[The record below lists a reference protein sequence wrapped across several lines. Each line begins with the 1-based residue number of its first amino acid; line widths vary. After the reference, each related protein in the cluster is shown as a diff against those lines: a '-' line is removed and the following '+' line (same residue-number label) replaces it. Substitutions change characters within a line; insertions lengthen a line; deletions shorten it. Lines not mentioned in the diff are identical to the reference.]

1 MKITNNNIFLLISVS
16 VICVLAFI
24 LGRCSKADSVIESQ
38 PINVDT
44 LFQERIDTTKVY
56 IAVNKPIPTR
66 TDTIYKTDTLT
77 NEVVQDKIIN
87 VYEGNDSVV
96 NQNDT
101 LLPPMS
107 VKYHWYVRNVNCDL
121 DSLSIDIDVPQRTRM
136 LKITKEVTKY
146 KTKRWGLTV
155 GVGVGYSPCMKVEP
169 FVGVMWGYRF

>member
-1 MKITNNNIFLLISVS
+1 MMTRSDIYILIGVS
-16 VICVLAFI
+16 VICI
-24 LGRCSKADSVIESQ
+24 LLSMMVGKCSKTEIQTKVET
-38 PINVDT
+38 DT
-44 LFQERIDTTKVY
+44 VFQERIDTIKAY

-155 GVGVGYSPCMKVEP
+155 GVGVGYSPCMKAEP

>member
-1 MKITNNNIFLLISVS
+1 MLIGVS
-16 VICVLAFI
+16 VICI
-24 LGRCSKADSVIESQ
+24 LLSMMVGKCSKTEIKTKVET
-38 PINVDT
+38 DT
-44 LFQERIDTTKVY
+44 VFQERIDTIKAY

-155 GVGVGYSPCMKVEP
+155 GVGVGYSPCMKTEP
-169 FVGVMWGYRF
+169 FIGVMWGYRF

>member
-1 MKITNNNIFLLISVS
+1 MLIGVS
-16 VICVLAFI
+16 VICI
-24 LGRCSKADSVIESQ
+24 LLSITMGKCSRTDSVRDGE
-38 PINVDT
+38 PTVKVDT
-44 LFQERIDTTKVY
+44 VSQVRIDTTKVY

-155 GVGVGYSPCMKVEP
+155 GVGVGYSPCMKAEP

>member
-1 MKITNNNIFLLISVS
+1 MRIMTRSDIYMLIGVS
-16 VICVLAFI
+16 VICI
-24 LGRCSKADSVIESQ
+24 LLSMLMGKCSKTEIQTKVET
-38 PINVDT
+38 DT
-44 LFQERIDTTKVY
+44 VFQERIDTIKAY
-56 IAVNKPIPTR
+56 ITVNKPIPTR

-121 DSLSIDIDVPQRTRM
+121 DSLSINIDVPQRTRM
-136 LKITKEVTKY
+136 LEITKEVTKY

-155 GVGVGYSPCMKVEP
+155 GVGVGYSPCMKADP
-169 FVGVMWGYRF
+169 FIGVMWGYRF

>member
-1 MKITNNNIFLLISVS
+1 MRMMTRSDIYMLIGVS
-16 VICVLAFI
+16 VICI
-24 LGRCSKADSVIESQ
+24 LISMMVGKCSRTEIKTKVET
-38 PINVDT
+38 DT
-44 LFQERIDTTKVY
+44 VFQERIDTTKVY

-121 DSLSIDIDVPQRTRM
+121 DSLSINIDVPQRTRM
-136 LKITKEVTKY
+136 LEITKEVTKY

-169 FVGVMWGYRF
+169 FFGAMWGYRF

>member
-1 MKITNNNIFLLISVS
+1 MLIGVS
-16 VICVLAFI
+16 VICI
-24 LGRCSKADSVIESQ
+24 LLSMMVGKCSRTEIKTKVET
-38 PINVDT
+38 DT
-44 LFQERIDTTKVY
+44 VFQERIDTTKVY

-77 NEVVQDKIIN
+77 NEVAQDKIIN

-155 GVGVGYSPCMKVEP
+155 GVGVGYSPCMKAEP
-169 FVGVMWGYRF
+169 FIGVMWGYRF

>member
-1 MKITNNNIFLLISVS
+1 MRSDIYILIGVS
-16 VICVLAFI
+16 VICI
-24 LGRCSKADSVIESQ
+24 LLSMMVGKCSRTEIKTKVET
-38 PINVDT
+38 DT
-44 LFQERIDTTKVY
+44 VFQERIDTTKVY

-107 VKYHWYVRNVNCDL
+107 VKYHWYVRNINCDL

-155 GVGVGYSPCMKVEP
+155 GVGVGYSPCMKAEP
-169 FVGVMWGYRF
+169 FIGVMWGYRF

>member
-1 MKITNNNIFLLISVS
+1 MTRSDIYILIGVS
-16 VICVLAFI
+16 VICI
-24 LGRCSKADSVIESQ
+24 LLSMTMGKCSRTEIQTKVET
-38 PINVDT
+38 DT
-44 LFQERIDTTKVY
+44 VFQERIDTTKVY

-136 LKITKEVTKY
+136 LEITKEVTKY

-155 GVGVGYSPCMKVEP
+155 GVGVGYSPCMKAEP
-169 FVGVMWGYRF
+169 FIGVMWGYRF

>member
-1 MKITNNNIFLLISVS
+1 MRIMTRSDIYMLIGVS
-16 VICVLAFI
+16 VICI
-24 LGRCSKADSVIESQ
+24 LLSMVVGKCSRTEIQTKVET
-38 PINVDT
+38 DT
-44 LFQERIDTTKVY
+44 VFQERIDTTKVY

-101 LLPPMS
+101 LSPPMS

-121 DSLSIDIDVPQRTRM
+121 DSLSIDIDVPQRMRM
-136 LKITKEVTKY
+136 LEITKEVTKY

-155 GVGVGYSPCMKVEP
+155 GVGVGYSPCMKADP
-169 FVGVMWGYRF
+169 FIGVMWGYRF

>member
-1 MKITNNNIFLLISVS
+1 MTRSDIYMLIGVS
-16 VICVLAFI
+16 VICI
-24 LGRCSKADSVIESQ
+24 LLSMMVGKCSRTEIKTKVET
-38 PINVDT
+38 DT
-44 LFQERIDTTKVY
+44 VFQERIDTTKVY

-77 NEVVQDKIIN
+77 NEVAQDKIIN

-155 GVGVGYSPCMKVEP
+155 GVGVGYSPCMKAEP
-169 FVGVMWGYRF
+169 FIGVMWGYRF